1 MSIESANAF
10 YQRITTD
17 EAFRTQLQNTASEER
32 TAIVQAA
39 GYDFTP
45 EEWEVATSHILET
58 TETDKELNNA
68 ELEAIAG
75 GIFPVAAYGV
85 ILPPNLRWPKPK
97 V

>member
-1 MSIESANAF
+1 MSVESASAF
-10 YQRITTD
+10 YQQVTTD

-32 TAIVQAA
+32 TAIIQAA

-45 EEWEVATSHILET
+45 EEWEAATSHILET
-58 TETDKELNNA
+58 TETDKELNDA

-75 GIFPVAAYGV
+75 GRIFLPMYGLG
-85 ILPPNLRWPKPK
+85 LPPNLRWPKPK

>member
-17 EAFRTQLQNTASEER
+17 EAFRTQLQNTASEGR
-32 TAIVQAA
+32 TAIIQAA

-45 EEWEVATSHILET
+45 EEWEAATADILEASEANT
-58 TETDKELNNA
+58 ELNDA
-68 ELEAIAG
+68 QLEAIAG
-75 GIFPVAAYGV
+75 GILPVAAYGV

-97 V
+97 L